1 MERYV
6 SKAIEGLGSS
16 VESLVPRKI
25 KLDFRVNVGVQSSCS
40 SCWLQRSSVA
50 DL

>member
-1 MERYV
+1 METRG
-6 SKAIEGLGSS
+6 SRAIEGLGSM
-16 VESLVPRKI
+16 VESFVPREM
-25 KLDFRVNVGVQSSCS
+25 KLEFRVKIGVQSSCS